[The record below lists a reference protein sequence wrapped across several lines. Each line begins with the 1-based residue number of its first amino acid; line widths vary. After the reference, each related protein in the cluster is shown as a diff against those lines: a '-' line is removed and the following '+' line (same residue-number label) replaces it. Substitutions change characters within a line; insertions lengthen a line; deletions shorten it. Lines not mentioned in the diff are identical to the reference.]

1 MKQKLKYDQETVDS
15 IRYWQQQMQEP
26 ELGGMGYDNF
36 VEEYGP
42 LFAEQVEM
50 MGGSLNNYTEQQGKK
65 LDSEDNFRV
74 AVTDNAKTNFWMGD
88 QKNVGQ
94 SIKKGLGRGTVS
106 ALNFVID
113 AG

>member
-50 MGGSLNNYTEQQGKK
+50 MGGSLNNYTEQQG
-65 LDSEDNFRV
+65 
-74 AVTDNAKTNFWMGD
+74 
-88 QKNVGQ
+88 
-94 SIKKGLGRGTVS
+94 
-106 ALNFVID
+106 
-113 AG
+113 